1 MSIPVARLRATGPF
15 RLVRVVVSHGWFQ
28 TSPFDWDP
36 LTSTLWRAE
45 HLPGG
50 VARIGVRPAPDGV
63 EVVADHALR
72 PADTAVVTARVRRM
86 LCLDHPVRGLADAAG
101 RVDIALGEGL
111 RRARAGRFLAGT
123 CLHEDAIKAVCAT
136 NTRWPQAVESIN
148 AVAGLGEG
156 GAFPQPGAIA
166 RAGED
171 TLRRDARVGYR
182 AASIVALDRLA
193 ADGSLDE
200 LEQGIP
206 GLDGR
211 GVVRLLATLPG
222 IGPTTAGFLCLL
234 LGRYD
239 VVAVDSAVIRHAT
252 ARWFAGRTPTAAEVM
267 AKVNDAAP
275 YAGLVLAWATM
286 RAWQREEGLIPE

>member
-1 MSIPVARLRATGPF
+1 VSVSVARLQVAGPF
-15 RLVRVVVSHGWFQ
+15 RLERVVVSHGWFQ
-28 TSPFDWDP
+28 TAPFEWDP
-36 LTSTLWRAE
+36 GAETLSRNE

-50 VARIGVRPAPDGV
+50 VARIGVRPATGGV
-63 EVVADHALR
+63 QVIAERALSDDDTHA
-72 PADTAVVTARVRRM
+72 AVARVRRM
-86 LCLDHPVRGLADAAG
+86 LCVDHPVGGLADAATC
-101 RVDIALGEGL
+101 VDPALGEGL

-123 CLHEDAIKAVCAT
+123 SLHEDAVKAVCAT
-136 NTRWPQAVESIN
+136 NTRWPQAVKSIN
-148 AVAGLGEG
+148 SIAGLGES

-171 TLRRDARVGYR
+171 VLRRDARVGYR

-193 ADGSLDE
+193 ADGRIARMESEIPALDD
-200 LEQGIP
+200 P
-206 GLDGR
+206 D
-211 GVVRLLATLPG
+211 VMRLLATLPG

-239 VVAVDSAVIRHAT
+239 VVAVDSAVVRHAAT
-252 ARWFAGRTPTAAEVM
+252 TWFAGRTPTATEVA
-267 AKVNDAAP
+267 AKVREAAP